1 MNLLLSNDDGIYAAG
16 IRFLAQELKNH
27 YNITIVAPESQK
39 SGASHSLTCIK
50 PVRVRQITLPELP
63 DIPAYAVEGTPADC
77 VRIGCTSLE
86 IPVDLVVSG
95 INHGANLG
103 SDVLYSGTVG
113 AAMEG
118 ALIGKPALAVS
129 CYPIQPVDFS
139 AASRA
144 ALWTIEYMR
153 RNPLPQGMILN
164 LNAPELP
171 ISEIKG
177 LRLAGLELQKY
188 EELHAQFEDP
198 FGARYFWAPLGKIT
212 EPSKHD
218 YTDERYVQEG
228 YVTLT
233 PIHYDIACYS
243 YMKSMDVS
251 GFNLSE
257 LYRYKQNNT
266 NE

>member
-50 PVRVRQITLPELP
+50 PVRVRQITLHELP
-63 DIPAYAVEGTPADC
+63 DIPSYAVEGTPADC

-86 IPVDLVVSG
+86 IPVDFVVSG

-212 EPSKHD
+212 EPSKLD
-218 YTDERYVQEG
+218 YTDERCVQEG

-243 YMKSMDVS
+243 YMESMDVS

-257 LYRYKQNNT
+257 LYRYKV
-266 NE
+266 E